1 MICSSYIR
9 LVKEDLT
16 KIGITVIEVKLGEAT
31 IIYDPEIISITQIE
45 EAWQNLGMELC
56 KEQR

>member
-1 MICSSYIR
+1 